1 MYLEHSVCLHAV
13 FMYGASLIKLHL
25 FIISS
30 SRWLGGVRGGG
41 RYSVWI
47 RDCLIVSSC
56 PSSLT
61 HCVVGLI
68 TGCTDDIWIS
78 VVGIP
83 VHRCAGYIFTSL
95 HICCFIRELGQ
106 LQ

>member
-1 MYLEHSVCLHAV
+1 
-13 FMYGASLIKLHL
+13 MYGASLINLHL

-30 SRWLGGVRGGG
+30 SRWLGGVSGGG

-68 TGCTDDIWIS
+68 TGCRDDIWIS
-78 VVGIP
+78 VVGKCNSGKIGR
-83 VHRCAGYIFTSL
+83 RCSYT
-95 HICCFIRELGQ
+95 
-106 LQ
+106 

>member
-1 MYLEHSVCLHAV
+1 MYIHAV
-13 FMYGASLIKLHL
+13 YMHGASLIL

-68 TGCTDDIWIS
+68 TGCRDDIRVS
-78 VVGIP
+78 VARKGNSGKLGR
-83 VHRCAGYIFTSL
+83 RCSYI
-95 HICCFIRELGQ
+95 
-106 LQ
+106 